1 MSIFVGSSDIDDIV
15 IGTDKKESVF
25 IGSNRVWVRPAL
37 YNVTVGVSG
46 NQSGWLNTA
55 GSIAYV
61 SGHNA
66 YQNDWFPNL
75 AGVGQGNDIF
85 YLFAYPPS
93 AGTVPYKIQLTI
105 GSTST
110 SASPTPNTDATFSSM
125 TIDGTVFN
133 RSDASYS
140 YSHGSNFSLWL
151 WDTTANPFGTTAG
164 AVKRVRFDKP

>member
-15 IGTDKKESVF
+15 IGTNKKESVF

-37 YNVTVGVSG
+37 YNVTVGVTG
-46 NQSGWLNTA
+46 TDSGWLGTS

-66 YQNDWFPNL
+66 YQSAWFPNL
-75 AGVGQGNDIF
+75 AGVGQGNDIHSLVDHF
-85 YLFAYPPS
+85 SIDSL
-93 AGTVPYKIQLTI
+93 VLVI
-105 GSTST
+105 GSNST
-110 SASPTPNTDATFSSM
+110 PASPTPNTDATFSNM

-140 YSHGSNFSLWL
+140 YSYGSNFSLWM

-164 AVKRVRFDKP
+164 VVKRVRFDKP